1 MALRRDNN
9 KEKQLNRAGSGRS
22 KARGAGLYDL
32 RYSDQDQPASTW
44 TGQSADLYTFGEEL
58 DPTGRNRASGSS
70 QGSYGRTEA
79 EERPY
84 RERHRV
90 EVKETDY
97 TRSRGIVRG
106 NAPAERREAAEPGE
120 RREISADMFVSSR
133 PSRRI
138 TRRSSAGTDGY
149 SYGSTAGRGGSL
161 RTPAGVNNPGT
172 SYAQLSDTRRG
183 STNRDREYAQP
194 FDTRRGSTSRDREYA
209 QPTDSWRESISR
221 DRGYAQPFDMRRGST
236 SRDREYAQ
244 PTDRW
249 RGSTNRGR
257 EYAQPIDTRRG
268 STNRDRE
275 YTQSF
280 DTRRA
285 ATNRENDYARSF
297 TQYQDYSP
305 EDEEWTDSVSDET
318 AEKERRARQR
328 ARIRKQREKE
338 LRITYIKIG
347 AVAFVFL
354 FAAAFLIST
363 AVRRLPLFSGSH
375 GTAASQEADDSEG
388 ILAASGGEESS
399 DEKSSDEKLS
409 DEKLSDEKTSGENQD
424 TSGQEDAAG
433 RDQAAKEDS
442 PADENGAAEDS
453 GENDRETADSDAK
466 DKDAQ
471 ADEEPEQAA
480 EVSGQQDDLEA
491 DAGADVEDEDLL
503 ILVNPWN
510 TVPEGYKVETS
521 SLLNG
526 ESVDS
531 RCYSDLAAML
541 QECLA
546 AGGSPIVCSAYR
558 PHEKQVRL
566 YQEQVDSLLA
576 QGRTQEEA
584 EAEAGT
590 VVAVPGTSEHEL
602 GLAVD
607 ICDSENQNLDESQ
620 LETLTQ
626 QWLIEHCWDYGFILR
641 YPVDKSE
648 ITGIIYEPW
657 HYRYVGRKNAAKIHE
672 SGLCLEEYLGKN

>member
-106 NAPAERREAAEPGE
+106 NAPAERREAADPGE

-194 FDTRRGSTSRDREYA
+194 FDMRRGSTSRDREYA
-209 QPTDSWRESISR
+209 QPTDS
-221 DRGYAQPFDMRRGST
+221 
-236 SRDREYAQ
+236 
-244 PTDRW
+244 W

-275 YTQSF
+275 YAQPF

-285 ATNRENDYARSF
+285 ATSRENDYARSF

-399 DEKSSDEKLS
+399 DEKPS

-433 RDQAAKEDS
+433 RDQAEKEDS

>member
-9 KEKQLNRAGSGRS
+9 KEKQLNRAVSGRS
-22 KARGAGLYDL
+22 KAREAGLYDL
-32 RYSDQDQPASTW
+32 RYSDQDQSASTW
-44 TGQSADLYTFGEEL
+44 TGQSEDLYTFGEEQ

-70 QGSYGRTEA
+70 QGSYGRTES

-106 NAPAERREAAEPGE
+106 NAPAERREAGDPGE
-120 RREISADMFVSSR
+120 RREISADLFVSNR

-149 SYGSTAGRGGSL
+149 SYGSTAGRGDSL
-161 RTPAGVNNPGT
+161 RTLAGLDNPGT
-172 SYAQLSDTRRG
+172 SYAQPS
-183 STNRDREYAQP
+183 
-194 FDTRRGSTSRDREYA
+194 DTRRGSTSRDREYA
-209 QPTDSWRESISR
+209 QPTDS
-221 DRGYAQPFDMRRGST
+221 
-236 SRDREYAQ
+236 
-244 PTDRW
+244 W

-275 YTQSF
+275 YAQPF

-285 ATNRENDYARSF
+285 ATSRENDYARSF

-399 DEKSSDEKLS
+399 DEKPS

-433 RDQAAKEDS
+433 RDQAEKEDS

>member
-106 NAPAERREAAEPGE
+106 NAPAERREAADPGE

-172 SYAQLSDTRRG
+172 SYAQPSDTRRG

-194 FDTRRGSTSRDREYA
+194 FDTRR
-209 QPTDSWRESISR
+209 
-221 DRGYAQPFDMRRGST
+221 
-236 SRDREYAQ
+236 
-244 PTDRW
+244 
-249 RGSTNRGR
+249 
-257 EYAQPIDTRRG
+257 
-268 STNRDRE
+268 
-275 YTQSF
+275 
-280 DTRRA
+280 A
-285 ATNRENDYARSF
+285 ATSRENDYARSF

-399 DEKSSDEKLS
+399 DEKPS

>member
-194 FDTRRGSTSRDREYA
+194 FDMRRGSTSRDREYA
-209 QPTDSWRESISR
+209 QPTDSWR
-221 DRGYAQPFDMRRGST
+221 
-236 SRDREYAQ
+236 
-244 PTDRW
+244 
-249 RGSTNRGR
+249 GSTNRGR
-257 EYAQPIDTRRG
+257 KYAQPTDSWRESTSRDLEYAQPIDTRRG

-275 YTQSF
+275 YAQPF

-285 ATNRENDYARSF
+285 ATSRENDYARSF

-399 DEKSSDEKLS
+399 DEKPS

-433 RDQAAKEDS
+433 RDQAEKEDS

>member
-172 SYAQLSDTRRG
+172 SYAQPSDTRRG

-221 DRGYAQPFDMRRGST
+221 DRGYAQSFDMRRGST

-244 PTDRW
+244 PTDSW
-249 RGSTNRGR
+249 RGSTSRGR

-275 YTQSF
+275 YAQPF

-285 ATNRENDYARSF
+285 ATSRENDYARSF

-399 DEKSSDEKLS
+399 DEKPS

-433 RDQAAKEDS
+433 RNQAENEDS

>member
-32 RYSDQDQPASTW
+32 RYSDQDQHASTW
-44 TGQSADLYTFGEEL
+44 TGQSADLYTFGEEQ

-106 NAPAERREAAEPGE
+106 NAPAERREAADPGE

-194 FDTRRGSTSRDREYA
+194 TDSWRGSMNRGRKYA
-209 QPTDSWRESISR
+209 QPTDSWRES
-221 DRGYAQPFDMRRGST
+221 T
-236 SRDREYAQ
+236 SRDL
-244 PTDRW
+244 
-249 RGSTNRGR
+249 

-275 YTQSF
+275 YVQSF

-285 ATNRENDYARSF
+285 ATSRENDYAHSF

-399 DEKSSDEKLS
+399 DEKPS

>member
-106 NAPAERREAAEPGE
+106 NAPAERREAADPGE

-194 FDTRRGSTSRDREYA
+194 FDMRRGSTSRDREYA
-209 QPTDSWRESISR
+209 QPTDSWRGSMN
-221 DRGYAQPFDMRRGST
+221 RGRK
-236 SRDREYAQ
+236 YAQ
-244 PTDRW
+244 PTDSW
-249 RGSTNRGR
+249 RESTSRDL

-275 YTQSF
+275 YVQSF

-285 ATNRENDYARSF
+285 ATSRENDYAHSF

-399 DEKSSDEKLS
+399 DEKPS

>member
-194 FDTRRGSTSRDREYA
+194 FDMRRGSTSRDREYA
-209 QPTDSWRESISR
+209 QPTDSWR
-221 DRGYAQPFDMRRGST
+221 GST
-236 SRDREYAQ
+236 S
-244 PTDRW
+244 
-249 RGSTNRGR
+249 RGR

-268 STNRDRE
+268 STNRDRD
-275 YTQSF
+275 YAQSF

-285 ATNRENDYARSF
+285 ATNRENDYAHSF

-399 DEKSSDEKLS
+399 DEKPS

-433 RDQAAKEDS
+433 RDQAEKEDS

>member
-32 RYSDQDQPASTW
+32 RYSDQDQHASTW

-106 NAPAERREAAEPGE
+106 NAPAERREAADPGE

-194 FDTRRGSTSRDREYA
+194 FDMRRGSTSRDREYA
-209 QPTDSWRESISR
+209 QPTDSWRGSMN
-221 DRGYAQPFDMRRGST
+221 RGRK
-236 SRDREYAQ
+236 YAQ
-244 PTDRW
+244 PTDSW
-249 RGSTNRGR
+249 RESTSRDL

-275 YTQSF
+275 YVQSF

-285 ATNRENDYARSF
+285 ATSRENDYAHSF

-399 DEKSSDEKLS
+399 DEKPS

-433 RDQAAKEDS
+433 RDQAEKEDS

>member
-194 FDTRRGSTSRDREYA
+194 FDMRRGSTSRDREYA
-209 QPTDSWRESISR
+209 QPTDSWR
-221 DRGYAQPFDMRRGST
+221 
-236 SRDREYAQ
+236 
-244 PTDRW
+244 
-249 RGSTNRGR
+249 GSTNRGR
-257 EYAQPIDTRRG
+257 KYAQPTDSWRESTSRDLEYAQPIDTRRG

-275 YTQSF
+275 YVQSF

-285 ATNRENDYARSF
+285 ATSRENDYARSF

-399 DEKSSDEKLS
+399 DEKPS

>member
-44 TGQSADLYTFGEEL
+44 TGQSEDLYTFGEEQ

-97 TRSRGIVRG
+97 TRSRGIMRG

-194 FDTRRGSTSRDREYA
+194 FDMRRGSTSRDREYA
-209 QPTDSWRESISR
+209 QPTDSWR
-221 DRGYAQPFDMRRGST
+221 
-236 SRDREYAQ
+236 
-244 PTDRW
+244 
-249 RGSTNRGR
+249 GSTNRGR
-257 EYAQPIDTRRG
+257 KYAQPTDSWRESTSRDLEYAQPIDTRRG

-275 YTQSF
+275 YAQPF

-285 ATNRENDYARSF
+285 ATSRENDYARSF

-399 DEKSSDEKLS
+399 DEKPS

-433 RDQAAKEDS
+433 RDQAEKEDS

>member
-106 NAPAERREAAEPGE
+106 NAPAERREAADPGE
-120 RREISADMFVSSR
+120 RREISADMFVSNR

-161 RTPAGVNNPGT
+161 RTPAGVDNPGA
-172 SYAQLSDTRRG
+172 SYAQPSDTRRG

-194 FDTRRGSTSRDREYA
+194 SVTRRGSTNRDREYA
-209 QPTDSWRESISR
+209 QPTDSWR
-221 DRGYAQPFDMRRGST
+221 
-236 SRDREYAQ
+236 
-244 PTDRW
+244 
-249 RGSTNRGR
+249 GSTNRGR
-257 EYAQPIDTRRG
+257 KYAQPTDSWRESTSRDLEYAQPIDTRRG

-275 YTQSF
+275 YVQSF

-285 ATNRENDYARSF
+285 ATSRENDYAHSF

-399 DEKSSDEKLS
+399 DEKPS

-433 RDQAAKEDS
+433 RDQAEKEDS

>member
-58 DPTGRNRASGSS
+58 DQTGRNRASGSS

-106 NAPAERREAAEPGE
+106 NAPAERREAADPGE

-194 FDTRRGSTSRDREYA
+194 FDMRRGSTSRDREYA
-209 QPTDSWRESISR
+209 QPTDSWR
-221 DRGYAQPFDMRRGST
+221 
-236 SRDREYAQ
+236 
-244 PTDRW
+244 
-249 RGSTNRGR
+249 GSTNRGR
-257 EYAQPIDTRRG
+257 EYAQPFDTRRG

-275 YTQSF
+275 YAQPF

-285 ATNRENDYARSF
+285 ATSRENDYARSF

-399 DEKSSDEKLS
+399 DEKPS

-433 RDQAAKEDS
+433 RDQAEKEDS

>member
-70 QGSYGRTEA
+70 RGSYGRTEA

-106 NAPAERREAAEPGE
+106 NAPAERREAADPGE

-209 QPTDSWRESISR
+209 QSTDSW
-221 DRGYAQPFDMRRGST
+221 RGST
-236 SRDREYAQ
+236 SRGREYAQ
-244 PTDRW
+244 PTDSW
-249 RGSTNRGR
+249 RGSTSRSR
-257 EYAQPIDTRRG
+257 EYAQPTDTRRG

-275 YTQSF
+275 YAQPF

-285 ATNRENDYARSF
+285 ATSRENDYARSF

-399 DEKSSDEKLS
+399 DEKPS

>member
-106 NAPAERREAAEPGE
+106 NAPAERREAADPGE

-209 QPTDSWRESISR
+209 QSTDSW
-221 DRGYAQPFDMRRGST
+221 RGST
-236 SRDREYAQ
+236 SRGREYAQ
-244 PTDRW
+244 PTDSW

-257 EYAQPIDTRRG
+257 KYAQP
-268 STNRDRE
+268 
-275 YTQSF
+275 F

-285 ATNRENDYARSF
+285 ATSRENDYARSF

-399 DEKSSDEKLS
+399 DEKPS

-531 RCYSDLAAML
+531 RCYSDLAARL

>member
-32 RYSDQDQPASTW
+32 RYSDQDQTAWTW
-44 TGQSADLYTFGEEL
+44 TGQSADMYTFGEEL

-183 STNRDREYAQP
+183 STSRDREYAQST
-194 FDTRRGSTSRDREYA
+194 DSWRGSTSRDREYA
-209 QPTDSWRESISR
+209 QPTDSWR
-221 DRGYAQPFDMRRGST
+221 GST
-236 SRDREYAQ
+236 NRDREYAQ
-244 PTDRW
+244 PFE
-249 RGSTNRGR
+249 

-275 YTQSF
+275 YVQSF

-285 ATNRENDYARSF
+285 ATSRENDYARSF

-399 DEKSSDEKLS
+399 DEKPS

-433 RDQAAKEDS
+433 RDQAEKEDS

>member
-9 KEKQLNRAGSGRS
+9 KEKQLNRAVSGRS
-22 KARGAGLYDL
+22 KAREAGLYDL

-194 FDTRRGSTSRDREYA
+194 FDTRR
-209 QPTDSWRESISR
+209 
-221 DRGYAQPFDMRRGST
+221 
-236 SRDREYAQ
+236 
-244 PTDRW
+244 
-249 RGSTNRGR
+249 
-257 EYAQPIDTRRG
+257 
-268 STNRDRE
+268 
-275 YTQSF
+275 
-280 DTRRA
+280 A
-285 ATNRENDYARSF
+285 ATSRENDYARSF

-399 DEKSSDEKLS
+399 DEKPS

-433 RDQAAKEDS
+433 RDQAEKEDS

>member
-106 NAPAERREAAEPGE
+106 NAPAERREAADPGE

-172 SYAQLSDTRRG
+172 SYAQPSDTRRG

-209 QPTDSWRESISR
+209 QSTDSWR
-221 DRGYAQPFDMRRGST
+221 GST
-236 SRDREYAQ
+236 S
-244 PTDRW
+244 
-249 RGSTNRGR
+249 RGR

-275 YTQSF
+275 YAQPF

-285 ATNRENDYARSF
+285 ATSRENDYARSF

-399 DEKSSDEKLS
+399 DEKPS

-433 RDQAAKEDS
+433 RDQAEKEDS

>member
-106 NAPAERREAAEPGE
+106 NAPAERREAADPGE
-120 RREISADMFVSSR
+120 RREISADMFVSNR

-172 SYAQLSDTRRG
+172 SYAQPSDTRRG

-209 QPTDSWRESISR
+209 QPTDSWRES
-221 DRGYAQPFDMRRGST
+221 T
-236 SRDREYAQ
+236 SRDL
-244 PTDRW
+244 
-249 RGSTNRGR
+249 

-275 YTQSF
+275 YAQPF

-285 ATNRENDYARSF
+285 ATSRENDYARSF

-399 DEKSSDEKLS
+399 DEKPS

-471 ADEEPEQAA
+471 ADEEPERAA

>member
-106 NAPAERREAAEPGE
+106 NAPAERREAADPGE

-194 FDTRRGSTSRDREYA
+194 FDMRRGSTSRDREYA
-209 QPTDSWRESISR
+209 QPTDSWRES
-221 DRGYAQPFDMRRGST
+221 T
-236 SRDREYAQ
+236 SRDL
-244 PTDRW
+244 
-249 RGSTNRGR
+249 

-275 YTQSF
+275 YAQPF

-285 ATNRENDYARSF
+285 ATSRENDYARSF

-399 DEKSSDEKLS
+399 DEKPS

-433 RDQAAKEDS
+433 RDQAEKEDS

>member
-32 RYSDQDQPASTW
+32 RYSDQDQHASTW

-97 TRSRGIVRG
+97 TRSRGIMRG

-194 FDTRRGSTSRDREYA
+194 FDMRRGSTSRDREYA
-209 QPTDSWRESISR
+209 QPTDSWR
-221 DRGYAQPFDMRRGST
+221 GST
-236 SRDREYAQ
+236 NRGRKYAQ
-244 PTDRW
+244 PTDSW
-249 RGSTNRGR
+249 RGSTSRGR

-275 YTQSF
+275 YAQPF

-285 ATNRENDYARSF
+285 ATSRENDYARSF

-399 DEKSSDEKLS
+399 DEKPS

-433 RDQAAKEDS
+433 RDQAEKEDS

>member
-9 KEKQLNRAGSGRS
+9 KEKQLNRAVSGRS
-22 KARGAGLYDL
+22 KAREAGLYDL

-106 NAPAERREAAEPGE
+106 NAPAERREAADPGE

-209 QPTDSWRESISR
+209 QPTDSWR
-221 DRGYAQPFDMRRGST
+221 
-236 SRDREYAQ
+236 
-244 PTDRW
+244 
-249 RGSTNRGR
+249 GSTNRGR

-275 YTQSF
+275 YAQPF

-285 ATNRENDYARSF
+285 ATSRENDYARSF

-399 DEKSSDEKLS
+399 DEKPS

-433 RDQAAKEDS
+433 RDQAEKEDS

>member
-58 DPTGRNRASGSS
+58 DQTGRNRASGSS

-194 FDTRRGSTSRDREYA
+194 FDMRRGSTSRDREYA
-209 QPTDSWRESISR
+209 QPTDS
-221 DRGYAQPFDMRRGST
+221 
-236 SRDREYAQ
+236 
-244 PTDRW
+244 W

-275 YTQSF
+275 YVQSF

-285 ATNRENDYARSF
+285 ATSRENDYAHSF

-399 DEKSSDEKLS
+399 DEKPS

-433 RDQAAKEDS
+433 RDQAEKEDS

>member
-194 FDTRRGSTSRDREYA
+194 FDMRRGSTSRDREYA
-209 QPTDSWRESISR
+209 QPTDSWRGSMN
-221 DRGYAQPFDMRRGST
+221 RGRK
-236 SRDREYAQ
+236 YAQ
-244 PTDRW
+244 PTDSW
-249 RGSTNRGR
+249 RESTSRDL

-275 YTQSF
+275 YVQSF

-285 ATNRENDYARSF
+285 ATSRENDYAHSF

-399 DEKSSDEKLS
+399 DEKPS

>member
-44 TGQSADLYTFGEEL
+44 TGQSEDLYTFGEEQ

-106 NAPAERREAAEPGE
+106 NAPAERREAADPGE

-194 FDTRRGSTSRDREYA
+194 FDMRRGSTSRDREYA
-209 QPTDSWRESISR
+209 QPTDSWR
-221 DRGYAQPFDMRRGST
+221 GST
-236 SRDREYAQ
+236 S
-244 PTDRW
+244 
-249 RGSTNRGR
+249 RGR

-275 YTQSF
+275 YAQPF

-285 ATNRENDYARSF
+285 ATSRENDYARSF

-399 DEKSSDEKLS
+399 DEKPS

-433 RDQAAKEDS
+433 RDQAEKEDS

>member
-106 NAPAERREAAEPGE
+106 NAPAERREAADPGE

-194 FDTRRGSTSRDREYA
+194 FDMRRGSTSRDREYA
-209 QPTDSWRESISR
+209 QPTDSWRGSMN
-221 DRGYAQPFDMRRGST
+221 RGRK
-236 SRDREYAQ
+236 YAQ
-244 PTDRW
+244 PTDSW
-249 RGSTNRGR
+249 RESTSRDL

-399 DEKSSDEKLS
+399 DEKPS

-433 RDQAAKEDS
+433 RDQAEKEDS

>member
-106 NAPAERREAAEPGE
+106 NAPAERREAADPGE

-161 RTPAGVNNPGT
+161 RTPAGFHNPGT
-172 SYAQLSDTRRG
+172 SYAQPSDTRRG
-183 STNRDREYAQP
+183 STNRDRE
-194 FDTRRGSTSRDREYA
+194 
-209 QPTDSWRESISR
+209 
-221 DRGYAQPFDMRRGST
+221 YAQPFDMRRGST

-244 PTDRW
+244 PTDSW

-268 STNRDRE
+268 STSRDRE
-275 YTQSF
+275 YAQSF

-285 ATNRENDYARSF
+285 ATSRENDYARSF

-399 DEKSSDEKLS
+399 DEKPS

-433 RDQAAKEDS
+433 RDQAEKEDS

>member
-70 QGSYGRTEA
+70 RGSYGRTEA

-106 NAPAERREAAEPGE
+106 NAPAERREAADPGE

-194 FDTRRGSTSRDREYA
+194 FDMRRGSTSRDREYA
-209 QPTDSWRESISR
+209 QPTDS
-221 DRGYAQPFDMRRGST
+221 
-236 SRDREYAQ
+236 
-244 PTDRW
+244 W

-275 YTQSF
+275 YAQPF

-285 ATNRENDYARSF
+285 ATSRENDYARSF

-399 DEKSSDEKLS
+399 DEKPS

>member
-9 KEKQLNRAGSGRS
+9 KEKQLNRAVSGRS
-22 KARGAGLYDL
+22 KAREAGLYDL
-32 RYSDQDQPASTW
+32 RYSDQDQSASTW

-70 QGSYGRTEA
+70 RGSYGRTEA

-106 NAPAERREAAEPGE
+106 NAPAERREAGDPGE

-209 QPTDSWRESISR
+209 QPTDSWR
-221 DRGYAQPFDMRRGST
+221 
-236 SRDREYAQ
+236 
-244 PTDRW
+244 
-249 RGSTNRGR
+249 GSTNRGR

-275 YTQSF
+275 YVQSF

-285 ATNRENDYARSF
+285 ATSRENDYAHSF

-399 DEKSSDEKLS
+399 DEKPS

>member
-194 FDTRRGSTSRDREYA
+194 FDMRRGSTSRDREYA
-209 QPTDSWRESISR
+209 QPTDSWR
-221 DRGYAQPFDMRRGST
+221 GST
-236 SRDREYAQ
+236 S
-244 PTDRW
+244 
-249 RGSTNRGR
+249 RGR

-275 YTQSF
+275 YAQPF

-285 ATNRENDYARSF
+285 ATSRENDYARSF

-399 DEKSSDEKLS
+399 DEKPS

-433 RDQAAKEDS
+433 RDQAEKEDS

>member
-22 KARGAGLYDL
+22 KAREAGLYDL
-32 RYSDQDQPASTW
+32 RYSDPDQTASVW
-44 TGQSADLYTFGEEL
+44 TGQASDLYTFGDEQA
-58 DPTGRNRASGSS
+58 PAGRNKRADRTSGSY
-70 QGSYGRTEA
+70 QGSYPGTEA

-90 EVKETDY
+90 EVNETEQAG
-97 TRSRGIVRG
+97 SRGVVRG

-172 SYAQLSDTRRG
+172 SYAQLSDMRRG
-183 STNRDREYAQP
+183 STNRDRE
-194 FDTRRGSTSRDREYA
+194 
-209 QPTDSWRESISR
+209 
-221 DRGYAQPFDMRRGST
+221 YAQPFDMRRGST

-244 PTDRW
+244 PTDSW

-257 EYAQPIDTRRG
+257 KYAQPTDSWRESTSRDLEYAQPIDTRRG

-275 YTQSF
+275 YAQSF

-285 ATNRENDYARSF
+285 ATNRENDYAHSF

-399 DEKSSDEKLS
+399 DEKPS

>member
-194 FDTRRGSTSRDREYA
+194 FDMRRGSTSRDREYA
-209 QPTDSWRESISR
+209 QPTDSWR
-221 DRGYAQPFDMRRGST
+221 GST
-236 SRDREYAQ
+236 S
-244 PTDRW
+244 
-249 RGSTNRGR
+249 RGR

-275 YTQSF
+275 YAQSF

-399 DEKSSDEKLS
+399 DEKPS

-433 RDQAAKEDS
+433 RDQAEKEDS

>member
-161 RTPAGVNNPGT
+161 RTPAGVNNPET
-172 SYAQLSDTRRG
+172 SYAQPS
-183 STNRDREYAQP
+183 
-194 FDTRRGSTSRDREYA
+194 DTRRGSTSRDREYA
-209 QPTDSWRESISR
+209 QPTDSWR
-221 DRGYAQPFDMRRGST
+221 GST
-236 SRDREYAQ
+236 NRGRKYAQ
-244 PTDRW
+244 PTDSW
-249 RGSTNRGR
+249 RGSTSRGR

-275 YTQSF
+275 YAQPF

-285 ATNRENDYARSF
+285 ATSRENDYARSF

-399 DEKSSDEKLS
+399 DEKPS

>member
-106 NAPAERREAAEPGE
+106 NAPAERREAADPGE

-194 FDTRRGSTSRDREYA
+194 FDMRRGSTSRDREYA
-209 QPTDSWRESISR
+209 QPTDSWR
-221 DRGYAQPFDMRRGST
+221 
-236 SRDREYAQ
+236 
-244 PTDRW
+244 
-249 RGSTNRGR
+249 GSTNRGR
-257 EYAQPIDTRRG
+257 KYAQPTDSWRESTSRDLEYAQPIDTRRG
-268 STNRDRE
+268 STNRDWE
-275 YTQSF
+275 YVQSF

-285 ATNRENDYARSF
+285 ATSRENDYAHSF

-399 DEKSSDEKLS
+399 DEKPS

>member
-133 PSRRI
+133 SSRRI

-194 FDTRRGSTSRDREYA
+194 FDMRRGSTSRDREYA
-209 QPTDSWRESISR
+209 QPTDSWR
-221 DRGYAQPFDMRRGST
+221 GST

-244 PTDRW
+244 STDSW
-249 RGSTNRGR
+249 RGSTSRGR
-257 EYAQPIDTRRG
+257 EYAQP
-268 STNRDRE
+268 
-275 YTQSF
+275 F

-285 ATNRENDYARSF
+285 ATSRENDYAHSF

-399 DEKSSDEKLS
+399 DEKPS

-433 RDQAAKEDS
+433 RDQAEKEDS

>member
-194 FDTRRGSTSRDREYA
+194 FDMRRGSTSRDREYA
-209 QPTDSWRESISR
+209 QPTDSWR
-221 DRGYAQPFDMRRGST
+221 
-236 SRDREYAQ
+236 
-244 PTDRW
+244 
-249 RGSTNRGR
+249 GSTNRGR
-257 EYAQPIDTRRG
+257 KYAQPTDSWRESTSRDLEYAQPIDTRRG

-275 YTQSF
+275 YVQSF

-285 ATNRENDYARSF
+285 ATSRENDYAHSF
-297 TQYQDYSP
+297 TQYQDYSL

-399 DEKSSDEKLS
+399 DEKPS

>member
-32 RYSDQDQPASTW
+32 RYSDQDQSASTW
-44 TGQSADLYTFGEEL
+44 TGQSEDLYTFGEEL
-58 DPTGRNRASGSS
+58 DQTGRNRASGSS

-106 NAPAERREAAEPGE
+106 NAPAERREAADPGE

-161 RTPAGVNNPGT
+161 RTLAGLDNPGT
-172 SYAQLSDTRRG
+172 SYAQPSDTRRGSTSRDREYAQPTDSWRGSTNRGREYAQPFDTRRG

-194 FDTRRGSTSRDREYA
+194 FDTRR
-209 QPTDSWRESISR
+209 
-221 DRGYAQPFDMRRGST
+221 
-236 SRDREYAQ
+236 
-244 PTDRW
+244 
-249 RGSTNRGR
+249 
-257 EYAQPIDTRRG
+257 
-268 STNRDRE
+268 
-275 YTQSF
+275 
-280 DTRRA
+280 A
-285 ATNRENDYARSF
+285 ATSRENDYARSF

-399 DEKSSDEKLS
+399 DEKPS

-433 RDQAAKEDS
+433 RDQAEKEDS

-480 EVSGQQDDLEA
+480 EVSGQQDNLEA

>member
-70 QGSYGRTEA
+70 RGSYGRTEA

-209 QPTDSWRESISR
+209 QPTDSWR
-221 DRGYAQPFDMRRGST
+221 GST
-236 SRDREYAQ
+236 S
-244 PTDRW
+244 
-249 RGSTNRGR
+249 RGR

-275 YTQSF
+275 YAQSF

-285 ATNRENDYARSF
+285 ATSRENDYAHSF

-399 DEKSSDEKLS
+399 DEKPS